1 MLVGRGRCFAARAD
15 GAAEATGELLGRISH
30 AKEAR
35 ELQPELPRAA
45 QHLGWCGWCGCG
57 WCGLGWVRWSEG
69 VGVEGCEAE
78 VRYRLVR
85 QYVVEAAVELAQ
97 LRGEETLLVGQD
109 ARLRL
114 KRSARQRAA
123 WRSAQRCAPSREL
136 AVGMAGRLRA
146 PLVDCDKRRPG
157 GGRRGVGLHAR
168 AGGARQLAR
177 EGDDAQVDA
186 RLLGKLGEQRHVGVR
201 GRLALLPNG

>member
-1 MLVGRGRCFAARAD
+1 MGRG
-15 GAAEATGELLGRISH
+15 L
-30 AKEAR
+30 
-35 ELQPELPRAA
+35 
-45 QHLGWCGWCGCG
+45 
-57 WCGLGWVRWSEG
+57 G
-69 VGVEGCEAE
+69 VGAKGCEAE
-78 VRYRLVR
+78 ARYRLVRQYMVEAITLTLTLTLTRAGSRCVTHRLVR

-114 KRSARQRAA
+114 KRSAGQRAA
-123 WRSAQRCAPSREL
+123 WRPAQRCAPSRQL
-136 AVGMAGRLRA
+136 AVEMAGRLRA
-146 PLVDCDKRRPG
+146 PLVDCDERRPG

-186 RLLGKLGEQRHVGVR
+186 RLLGKLGEQRHVRVR

>member
-1 MLVGRGRCFAARAD
+1 MCGTEEITARLRVGFGTRRRTASARRFRGTTVPYRLRVAGLQLQARGVGVLVGRGRCFAARAD

-85 QYVVEAAVELAQ
+85 QY
-97 LRGEETLLVGQD
+97 
-109 ARLRL
+109 
-114 KRSARQRAA
+114 
-123 WRSAQRCAPSREL
+123 
-136 AVGMAGRLRA
+136 M
-146 PLVDCDKRRPG
+146 
-157 GGRRGVGLHAR
+157 
-168 AGGARQLAR
+168 
-177 EGDDAQVDA
+177 VDA
-186 RLLGKLGEQRHVGVR
+186 VTLTLT
-201 GRLALLPNG
+201 